1 MKFSTKQYLTALG
14 FSMTTLLG
22 CGESGKNP
30 SPKVQA
36 KSSIDYDIKVDEIFS
51 ITAGKGEITFSRL
64 SVCSKTELE
73 CQPVIL
79 VFDIHGNLV
88 STFKAADTDH
98 VHISSIDENKFLDR
112 AKNTEIQ
119 PEKEY
124 LDFAA
129 IQKNFYEFNRQALS
143 RCRSSQGWELMNAV
157 NETTRNV
164 LYIHFGVK
172 NLENRHT
179 MFRLDTSNGALE
191 LSENKDGLNFSNVEA
206 PIFVINAK
214 DQNGNIRQNDSLI
227 YFYNFH
233 EKCTQAYKFL
243 NLPYPEFD
251 DKNDKTA
258 SSLVDHMIQRE
269 NKDYEFS
276 DPLFPSIEYSQT
288 FWASELNQIKA
299 DENLIQKD

>member
-1 MKFSTKQYLTALG
+1 
-14 FSMTTLLG
+14 MTTLLG

-112 AKNTEIQ
+112 AKNSEIQ

-172 NLENRHT
+172 NLENQNT
-179 MFRLDTSNGALE
+179 MFRLDTTNGLIE
-191 LSENKDGLNFSNVEA
+191 VVENRDGLKLFSSEYPV
-206 PIFVINAK
+206 FVVNAR
-214 DQNGNIRQNDSLI
+214 DQYGTIRQDNSLM
-227 YFYNFH
+227 YFYDYH
-233 EKCTQAYKFL
+233 EKCTQKYKFL
-243 NLPYPEFD
+243 DLSYSEFNEG
-251 DKNDKTA
+251 NDERV
-258 SSLVDHMIQRE
+258 SFLVDHEFQRE
-269 NKDYEFS
+269 NRAYKS
-276 DPLFPSIEYSQT
+276 LDPLFPAIRYSET
-288 FWASELNQIKA
+288 FLASRLKRVKFDQ
-299 DENLIQKD
+299 NLFQKK